1 MLVVFTVQKYSIRQ
15 AEGKVIFLLRMEKKD
30 DGNFGYNKSF
40 HSFVAEYVIMEPK
53 ERIQKKAH
61 EMFLR
66 YGIRSISMDDIASK
80 LGMSKKTIYQFFS
93 DKDELV
99 DAVMGDEVARTQ
111 HDCEFCKKNARD
123 AIDEIILTLEQ
134 LYDQFSQLNPMVLY
148 DAEKFH
154 PSAFEI
160 FRIMKEEYL
169 LQVIAHNIRR
179 GIKEELYRADI
190 NVETMS
196 RFRVETMMVPFAMAA
211 SSPTKFNL
219 ADVTRETMEHFLFGL
234 STLKGHKLIIKY
246 KEEQL
251 KKKLNENTRK
261 K

>member
-1 MLVVFTVQKYSIRQ
+1 
-15 AEGKVIFLLRMEKKD
+15 
-30 DGNFGYNKSF
+30 
-40 HSFVAEYVIMEPK
+40 
-53 ERIQKKAH
+53 
-61 EMFLR
+61 MFLR
-66 YGIRSISMDDIASK
+66 YGIRSVSMDDIASQ

-99 DAVMGDEVARTQ
+99 NAVMNEEVTQTQ
-111 HDCEFCKKNARD
+111 HDCEFCKKNAIN
-123 AIDEIILTLEQ
+123 AVDEIFLTLEQ
-134 LYDQFSQLNPMVLY
+134 LYAQLSQLNPMVLY

-154 PSAFEI
+154 PRAFEI
-160 FRIMKEEYL
+160 FRKMKEEFL
-169 LQVIAHNIRR
+169 LQVVAHNIRR
-179 GIKEELYRADI
+179 GIKEELYRDDI

-196 RFRVETMMVPFAMAA
+196 RYRVETMMVPFAMAA
-211 SSPTKFNL
+211 AAPSKYNL

-251 KKKLNENTRK
+251 KKKMHEIKSK

>member
-1 MLVVFTVQKYSIRQ
+1 
-15 AEGKVIFLLRMEKKD
+15 
-30 DGNFGYNKSF
+30 
-40 HSFVAEYVIMEPK
+40 
-53 ERIQKKAH
+53 
-61 EMFLR
+61 MFLR
-66 YGIRSISMDDIASK
+66 YGIRSVSMDDIASQ

-99 DAVMGDEVARTQ
+99 NAVMNEEVTQTQ
-111 HDCEFCKKNARD
+111 HDCEFCKKNAIN
-123 AIDEIILTLEQ
+123 AVDEIFLTLEQ
-134 LYDQFSQLNPMVLY
+134 LYAQLSQLNPMVLY

-154 PSAFEI
+154 PRAFEI
-160 FRIMKEEYL
+160 FRKMKEEFL
-169 LQVIAHNIRR
+169 LQVVAHNIRR
-179 GIKEELYRADI
+179 GIKEELYRDDI

-196 RFRVETMMVPFAMAA
+196 RYRVETMMVPFAMAA
-211 SSPTKFNL
+211 AAPSKYNL

-251 KKKLNENTRK
+251 KKKLHEIKSK